1 MTVVRKGCNIMAKAI
16 GMIEFKTVSA
26 GVTAADQMVKTAAV
40 ELIEAQVVCPGKY
53 IALITGDLSAV
64 RSAVDAAQSSHEEQ
78 FIDSF
83 VLGNPH
89 ESIFPAIYGTTQ
101 VQNISALGVL
111 ETFDAASIIVAADEA
126 AKTAIVDL
134 IELRIAKGMCGKSY
148 LYLTGEVAAVESAIQ
163 RAKSVV
169 AEKGMYLDSSV
180 IAHPD
185 EQICK
190 SIL

>member
-1 MTVVRKGCNIMAKAI
+1 MSKAL

-26 GVTAADQMVKTAAV
+26 GVTAADSMVKTASV
-40 ELIEAQVVCPGKY
+40 ELVEAQVVCPGKY

-64 RSAVDAAQSSHEEQ
+64 DAAVANARHQYGEQ
-78 FIDSF
+78 LIDSF

-89 ESIFPAIYGTTQ
+89 EGIFPAIYGTTH
-101 VQNISALGVL
+101 VEHISSLGVL
-111 ETFDAASIIVAADEA
+111 ETFDAAAIIVAADVA
-126 AKTAIVDL
+126 AKTSEVEL

-148 LYLTGEVAAVESAIQ
+148 LFLSGEVSAVEAAIS
-163 RAKSVV
+163 RARAIVSDG
-169 AEKGMYLDSSV
+169 GMYLDSTV